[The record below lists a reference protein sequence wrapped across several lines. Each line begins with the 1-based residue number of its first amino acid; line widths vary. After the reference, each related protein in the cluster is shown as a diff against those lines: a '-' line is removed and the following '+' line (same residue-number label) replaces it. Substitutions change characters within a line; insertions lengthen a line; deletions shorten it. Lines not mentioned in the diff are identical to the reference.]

1 MLTKTSETAVQA
13 LVLIAREA
21 GERPVSPG
29 KIAAQLGASPSYL
42 AKISTLLVKADILKT
57 FHGMYGGVKL
67 SHPPEEISLLGI
79 VEACQGKILGD
90 YCQEHPKLKQVCAY
104 HVAMHELQCAMVD
117 TLGKWTLA
125 AIVAKPA
132 PAPALRDVVSC
143 RMGRTAP

>member
-67 SHPPEEISLLGI
+67 SHRPEEISLLEI

-104 HVAMHELQCAMVD
+104 HLAMHELQCAVVG
-117 TLGKWTLA
+117 TLEKWTLA

-132 PAPALRDVVSC
+132 PDPALRGVVSC
-143 RMGRTAP
+143 RMGRAAP

>member
-1 MLTKTSETAVQA
+1 MLTKTSETAVRV

-29 KIAAQLGASPSYL
+29 QIAEQLGASPSYL

-57 FHGMYGGVKL
+57 FRGMYGGMKL
-67 SHPPEEISLLGI
+67 SHPPEEISLLAI

-104 HVAMHELQCAMVD
+104 HVAMHELQCAIVE
-117 TLGKWTLA
+117 TLEKWTLA
-125 AIVAKPA
+125 ALAAKPA
-132 PAPALRDVVSC
+132 PDLALRDVVSC
-143 RMGRTAP
+143 RMSRAAP